1 MGGLALEVAF
11 GDEYAFAGGD
21 EVAQALLRQRVEAAE
36 MGQADHASGGVPI
49 RVTISVGVAGYSDE
63 LSNGQSL
70 IQAADQALYQA
81 KQAGRNRT
89 ATAQGIPEP
98 QKPAS

>member
-1 MGGLALEVAF
+1 
-11 GDEYAFAGGD
+11 
-21 EVAQALLRQRVEAAE
+21 
-36 MGQADHASGGVPI
+36 MGQASEAGGGVPI
-49 RVTISVGVAGYSDE
+49 RVTISVGVAGYGEE
-63 LSNGQSL
+63 LSSGQSL